1 MRDVIRAHLK
11 TRTAGDIGQTWSEIT
26 ALAEQEINPNVPG
39 SYRDD
44 GNAVEIFGLTGPLTP
59 AAVLVALIERS
70 AGMTVLLTRRAE
82 SLSSHGGQISFP
94 GGRVEQDDGAPVRT
108 ALREAEEEIGL
119 APSHVEILG
128 RLANYV
134 VGTGYR
140 ITPVVGFVDPAQRFV
155 RDERE
160 VAEIFEV
167 PLDIVMEREN
177 YRQEHMRVKNIDRS
191 YYVLPYGG
199 YRIWGATASIL
210 LNLCETLSN

>member
-11 TRTAGDIGQTWSEIT
+11 TRTAGDVGQTWSEIT

-167 PLDIVMEREN
+167 PLDIVMERGN

-210 LNLCETLSN
+210 LNLRETLSN

>member
-11 TRTAGDIGQTWSEIT
+11 ARTAGDIGQTWSEVT
-26 ALAEQEINPNVPG
+26 ALAEQEINPSVPG

-44 GNAVEIFGLTGPLTP
+44 GNAVELFGLTEPLTP

-70 AGMTVLLTRRAE
+70 SGMTVLLTRRTE

-94 GGRVEQDDGAPVRT
+94 GGRVEQNDGAPVCT

-140 ITPVVGFVDPAQRFV
+140 ITPVVGFVDPVQHFV

-167 PLDIVMEREN
+167 PLDIVMERKN

-191 YYVLPYGG
+191 YYVLPYGR

-210 LNLCETLSN
+210 VNLRETLSN

>member
-1 MRDVIRAHLK
+1 MRDVIRAHL
-11 TRTAGDIGQTWSEIT
+11 TARTAGDASQTWSEVT
-26 ALAEQEINPNVPG
+26 TLAEQELNSNVPG

-70 AGMTVLLTRRAE
+70 AGMTVLLTRRTE

-94 GGRVEQDDGAPVRT
+94 GGRVEQDDGAPMRT

-167 PLDIVMEREN
+167 PLDIVMERKN
-177 YRQEHMRVKNIDRS
+177 YHREHMRVKNIDRS

-210 LNLCETLSN
+210 ANLCDTLSD

>member
-11 TRTAGDIGQTWSEIT
+11 TRTAGDVGQTWSEIT

>member
-11 TRTAGDIGQTWSEIT
+11 ARTAGDIGQTWSEVT

-44 GNAVEIFGLTGPLTP
+44 GNAVELFGLSEPLTP

-70 AGMTVLLTRRAE
+70 AGMTVLLTRRTE

-94 GGRVEQDDGAPVRT
+94 GGRVEQNDGAPVCT

-140 ITPVVGFVDPAQRFV
+140 ITPVVGFVDPVQHFV

-167 PLDIVMEREN
+167 PLDIVMERKN

-191 YYVLPYGG
+191 YYVLPYGR

-210 LNLCETLSN
+210 VNLRETLSN

>member
-1 MRDVIRAHLK
+1 MRDVIRAYLK
-11 TRTAGDIGQTWSEIT
+11 TRTAGDVGQTWSEIT

-167 PLDIVMEREN
+167 PLDIVMERGN

-210 LNLCETLSN
+210 LNLRETLSN

>member
-1 MRDVIRAHLK
+1 MRDVIRAHL
-11 TRTAGDIGQTWSEIT
+11 TARTAGDASQTWSEIT
-26 ALAEQEINPNVPG
+26 ALAEQELNSNVPG

-59 AAVLVALIERS
+59 AAVLVALIQRR
-70 AGMTVLLTRRAE
+70 AGMTVLLTRRSE

-94 GGRVEQDDGAPVRT
+94 GGRVEQDDGAPLRT

-140 ITPVVGFVDPAQRFV
+140 ITPVVGFIDPAQRFV

-167 PLDIVMEREN
+167 PLDIVMERGN
-177 YRQEHMRVKNIDRS
+177 YRREHMRVKKIDRS

-210 LNLCETLSN
+210 ANLRDTLSD

>member
-11 TRTAGDIGQTWSEIT
+11 TRTAGDVGQTWSEIT

-44 GNAVEIFGLTGPLTP
+44 GNAVKIFGLTGPLTP

-210 LNLCETLSN
+210 LNLRETLSN

>member
-11 TRTAGDIGQTWSEIT
+11 TRTAGDVGQTWSEIT

-70 AGMTVLLTRRAE
+70 AGMTVLLTRRTE

-140 ITPVVGFVDPAQRFV
+140 ITPVVGFVDPVQHFV

-167 PLDIVMEREN
+167 PLDIVMERKN

-210 LNLCETLSN
+210 LNLRETLSN

>member
-11 TRTAGDIGQTWSEIT
+11 TRTAGDVGQTWSEIT

-44 GNAVEIFGLTGPLTP
+44 GNTVKIFGLTGPLTP

-167 PLDIVMEREN
+167 PLDIVMERGN

-210 LNLCETLSN
+210 LNLRETLSN

>member
-11 TRTAGDIGQTWSEIT
+11 ARTAGDIGQTWSEVT
-26 ALAEQEINPNVPG
+26 ALAEQEINPSVPG

-44 GNAVEIFGLTGPLTP
+44 GNAVELFGLTEPLTP

-70 AGMTVLLTRRAE
+70 AGMTVLLTRRTE

-94 GGRVEQDDGAPVRT
+94 GGRVEQNDGAPVCT

-140 ITPVVGFVDPAQRFV
+140 ITPVVGFVDPVQHFV

-167 PLDIVMEREN
+167 PLDIVMERKN

-191 YYVLPYGG
+191 YYVLPYGR

-210 LNLCETLSN
+210 VNLRETLSN

>member
-11 TRTAGDIGQTWSEIT
+11 ARTAGDIGQTWSEVT

-44 GNAVEIFGLTGPLTP
+44 GNAVELFGLTEPLTP

-70 AGMTVLLTRRAE
+70 AGMTVLLTRRTE

-94 GGRVEQDDGAPVRT
+94 GGRVEQNDGAPVCT

-140 ITPVVGFVDPAQRFV
+140 ITPVVGFVDPVQHFV

-167 PLDIVMEREN
+167 PLDIVMERKN
-177 YRQEHMRVKNIDRS
+177 YRQEQMRVKNIDRS
-191 YYVLPYGG
+191 YYVLPYSR

-210 LNLCETLSN
+210 VNLRETLSN

>member
-1 MRDVIRAHLK
+1 MRDVIRAQILA
-11 TRTAGDIGQTWSEIT
+11 RTAGDARQAWNEVT
-26 ALAEQEINPNVPG
+26 ALAVQEPNSNVPG

-44 GNAVEIFGLTGPLTP
+44 GDAAEIFGLTEPITP
-59 AAVLVALIERS
+59 AAVLVGLIERA
-70 AGMTVLLTRRAE
+70 AGITVLLTRRTD

-94 GGRVEQDDGAPVRT
+94 GGRVEQDDDAPVRT

-119 APSHVEILG
+119 APARVEILG

-140 ITPVVGFVDPAQRFV
+140 ITPVVGFVDPPERFV
-155 RDERE
+155 CDARE

-167 PLDIVMEREN
+167 PLNTVMERRN
-177 YRQEHMRVKNIDRS
+177 YHREHMRVKNIDRS
-191 YYVLPYGG
+191 YYVLPYGD

-210 LNLCETLSN
+210 ANLRDTLSD